1 MKYFYCVLLLVIR
14 FFCFT
19 KFNFN
24 INIKEINLFLKTQIS
39 ETTNLIDIYEGN
51 FQSIK
56 DDNTILKLNYFVE
69 NQLDGLWFFYG

>member
-14 FFCFT
+14 FFCFAR
-19 KFNFN
+19 FNFN
-24 INIKEINLFLKTQIS
+24 INIKEINQYLNPQIS
-39 ETTNLIDIYEGN
+39 DTTNLLDVYNED
-51 FQSIK
+51 FQSIT